1 MNSLREHERLQ
12 KQYKVL
18 TDLKLLSNSVYYSKS
33 YKLCVNCIQ
42 AEDSLESGSIGRL
55 ELGYLEEER
64 VRVLG
69 KVDELKARI
78 TELEQQLQESKQEVS
93 RSHKHFY
100 IVKYTEGYTG
110 SPFLIIVD
118 KSRKQREVMRSGTEN
133 VRWSSRVCLC
143 GLCENCSF
151 WHVDLDRRRWKELCC
166 RERDRLSWSKSRP
179 RQRLS
184 ASCSA
189 NSANWRA
196 PSRERKTR

>member
-1 MNSLREHERLQ
+1 MRDFKSNI
-12 KQYKVL
+12 K
-18 TDLKLLSNSVYYSKS
+18 KLFWAIVYVNIKL
-33 YKLCVNCIQ
+33 KLCVNCIQ
-42 AEDSLESGSIGRL
+42 AEDSLGSGSIARL

-64 VRVLG
+64 VRVLA

-93 RSHKHFY
+93 CSHKHFD

-110 SPFLIIVD
+110 SPYLIIVD
-118 KSRKQREVMRSGTEN
+118 KSRKQRQVMRSGTEN
-133 VRWSSRVCLC
+133 VRWSSRVFLC
-143 GLCENCSF
+143 GLCENCSI
-151 WHVDLDRRRWKELCC
+151 WHVDLYRRRWKELCC
-166 RERDRLSWSKSRP
+166 RERDRLSWSKSRQ

-189 NSANWRA
+189 NLANWRA